1 MAVRLVMGDVDAR
14 YLEQMQGFLEKN
26 YPSEAEIHS
35 FTSADSLEE
44 FLKREGAD
52 VVLVNPRL
60 GIGVKRL
67 YRAGATAV
75 AYLDEKDGAPDVTGE
90 RIVGKYKRPDVFLG
104 IVKEIADEG
113 AVRARMNARV
123 EADRARAAA
132 AAEEEARRTAEEEWR
147 RAAEEEA
154 RRAAEEERRRAAE
167 EEQRRAAEEAARR
180 AAEEEARRAAEEEAR
195 RAAEEE
201 ARRAAEEKAR
211 RAAEERARREEEERA
226 KQFQP
231 EMNNPPSGGWDA
243 PSPIPVFGIPSEDDP
258 MDDPKTITIASD
270 KAFGGPAAKII
281 EVTSFSGGTGVT
293 TIAAALAK
301 NLAARGLK
309 VMYLNLETACSSGSL
324 FQSDDTGS
332 FREVLQAAVSR
343 QELSSEI
350 LLDNLCL
357 SSDNVWFY
365 RPCDEP
371 ELMLA
376 LSSEHILELIGGLR
390 YAGRFSHIIVD
401 FNFIFSEQDLR
412 ILDSADRILILN
424 DGSVTANAK
433 YLRGFRLVQYLEKL
447 TGISVTD
454 RMEMIYNGFSSSKS
468 STTIQ
473 DPGISVIGR
482 IPPIK
487 HATTEEIAE
496 YIKANMNVLKRIS

>member
-1 MAVRLVMGDVDAR
+1 MAVRLVMGDVDER

-35 FTSADSLEE
+35 FTNADSLEE

-52 VVLVNPRL
+52 VVLINPRL

-67 YRAGATAV
+67 YRAGAVAV
-75 AYLDEKDGAPDVTGE
+75 AYLDEKDGPRDVTGE

-113 AVRARMNARV
+113 AARARVNARV
-123 EADRARAAA
+123 EADRAR
-132 AAEEEARRTAEEEWR
+132 
-147 RAAEEEA
+147 
-154 RRAAEEERRRAAE
+154 
-167 EEQRRAAEEAARR
+167 Q

-195 RAAEEE
+195 RAAEE
-201 ARRAAEEKAR
+201 
-211 RAAEERARREEEERA
+211 RARREEEETA

-231 EMNNPPSGGWDA
+231 GAGASAGGWDA

-258 MDDPKTITIASD
+258 LDDQKTI
-270 KAFGGPAAKII
+270 AFTSGTDFKGPAARII

-309 VMYLNLETACSSGSL
+309 VMYLNLETACSCGSL
-324 FQSDDTGS
+324 FQSDDPGS
-332 FREVLQAAVSR
+332 FRNVLEAAVSPE
-343 QELSSEI
+343 ELTSEI
-350 LLDNLCL
+350 LMDNLCL
-357 SSDNVWFY
+357 SSDGVWFY
-365 RPCDEP
+365 KPCDDP

-376 LSSEHILELIGGLR
+376 LSSEHILELLGGLR
-390 YAGRFSHIIVD
+390 YAGMFSHIIVD
-401 FNFIFSEQDLR
+401 FDFIASEQDLR
-412 ILDSADRILILN
+412 ILGSADRILILN

-433 YLRGFRLVQYLEKL
+433 YLQTFRLVQYLEKL

-454 RMEMIYNGFSSSKS
+454 RMDLIYNRFSSSKS
-468 STTIQ
+468 STTIP

-487 HATTEEIAE
+487 HATTEEITE
-496 YIKANMNVLKRIS
+496 YIKTNMNVLKRIS

>member
-1 MAVRLVMGDVDAR
+1 
-14 YLEQMQGFLEKN
+14 
-26 YPSEAEIHS
+26 
-35 FTSADSLEE
+35 
-44 FLKREGAD
+44 
-52 VVLVNPRL
+52 
-60 GIGVKRL
+60 
-67 YRAGATAV
+67 
-75 AYLDEKDGAPDVTGE
+75 
-90 RIVGKYKRPDVFLG
+90 
-104 IVKEIADEG
+104 
-113 AVRARMNARV
+113 
-123 EADRARAAA
+123 
-132 AAEEEARRTAEEEWR
+132 
-147 RAAEEEA
+147 
-154 RRAAEEERRRAAE
+154 
-167 EEQRRAAEEAARR
+167 
-180 AAEEEARRAAEEEAR
+180 
-195 RAAEEE
+195 
-201 ARRAAEEKAR
+201 
-211 RAAEERARREEEERA
+211 
-226 KQFQP
+226 
-231 EMNNPPSGGWDA
+231 
-243 PSPIPVFGIPSEDDP
+243 
-258 MDDPKTITIASD
+258 MDDPQTITIASG

-309 VMYLNLETACSSGSL
+309 VMYLNLETACSCGSL

-332 FREVLQAAVSR
+332 FREVLQAAVSH

-350 LLDNLCL
+350 LMDNLCL

-390 YAGRFSHIIVD
+390 YAGMFSHIIVD
-401 FNFIFSEQDLR
+401 FNFIPSEQDLR

-454 RMEMIYNGFSSSKS
+454 RMEMIYNCFSSSKS

-473 DPGISVIGR
+473 NPGISVIGR

-487 HATTEEIAE
+487 HATTEEITE
-496 YIKANMNVLKRIS
+496 YVKANMNVLKRIS